1 MKYDAIT
8 EILRNLG
15 INNGNKI
22 KTKELTENLDYFT
35 KELNFELGNIT
46 DANYQK
52 YKKTININNKSKT
65 ILLNN
70 PEGENEIEVLYKDN
84 NDFINL
90 KFKENK
96 AYIDY
101 LNIKFQ
107 NGIYILDELKTKINY
122 YDKETIDYILNKKLS
137 NREEYYLDQKSIENY
152 GFIAD
157 EEIQLKD
164 DNKEQIKLFKK
175 LITNSKEENIILL
188 EEMKNKEK
196 TKTLVK
202 KYNIN

>member
-1 MKYDAIT
+1 M
-8 EILRNLG
+8 
-15 INNGNKI
+15 
-22 KTKELTENLDYFT
+22 
-35 KELNFELGNIT
+35 
-46 DANYQK
+46 
-52 YKKTININNKSKT
+52 
-65 ILLNN
+65 
-70 PEGENEIEVLYKDN
+70 
-84 NDFINL
+84 
-90 KFKENK
+90 
-96 AYIDY
+96 
-101 LNIKFQ
+101 NIKFQ